1 MSLIKSPDHREYL
14 ILNTLKEIIQ
24 DSKDI
29 SKSLIDLVPFL
40 FDYAENKDESLK
52 NFVAECVGSHYI
64 TNKILINFQFLKKK
78 ARFVS

>member
-1 MSLIKSPDHREYL
+1 MSLIKNPDHREYL

-40 FDYAENKDESLK
+40 FDYSESKDESIK
-52 NFVAECVGSHYI
+52 NFVAECVG
-64 TNKILINFQFLKKK
+64 
-78 ARFVS
+78 